1 MNNLI
6 NKIGIDKI
14 VHFGIGGTICAFITL
29 MFIFSMPYEN
39 ILELNWSFVL
49 FCPLVGY
56 WLVGILAFFK
66 ELNDTTPDKKD
77 FFCKSFRLYIYSF
90 WYYNRLFI

>member
-14 VHFGIGGTICAFITL
+14 AHFGIGGVICAFITL
-29 MFIFSMPYEN
+29 MFIFSMPYGN
-39 ILELNWSFVL
+39 TLELNWSFVL

-56 WLVGILAFFK
+56 
-66 ELNDTTPDKKD
+66 
-77 FFCKSFRLYIYSF
+77 
-90 WYYNRLFI
+90 